1 MDESHIEHL
10 KGLGLWDDK
19 EDGEEFIDYQ

>member
-10 KGLGLWDDK
+10 KGLGLWDEK
-19 EDGEEFIDYQ
+19 EDGEQYIDFT

>member
-10 KGLGLWDDK
+10 KGLGLWDEK
-19 EDGEEFIDYQ
+19 EDGEEYISNT